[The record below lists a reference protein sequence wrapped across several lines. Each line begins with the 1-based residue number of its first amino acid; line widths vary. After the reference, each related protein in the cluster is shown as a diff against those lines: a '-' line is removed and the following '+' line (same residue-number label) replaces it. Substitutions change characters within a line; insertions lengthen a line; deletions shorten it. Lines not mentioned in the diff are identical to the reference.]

1 MRADRTPVSGL
12 WPALRSGGRLFT
24 LTCHWGERW
33 RLILDFEPCTEKIL
47 KLYKNNSFPCLQRES
62 IKILDPKSFHFS
74 WLFGKNPL
82 PTFAGHRAFPQA
94 TGHSSRGVFRD
105 RRS

>member
-33 RLILDFEPCTEKIL
+33 RLILDFEPCTEKYL
-47 KLYKNNSFPCLQRES
+47 KYIKTTHSPAKGEYL
-62 IKILDPKSFHFS
+62 IKILNPKSRPR
-74 WLFGKNPL
+74 KP
-82 PTFAGHRAFPQA
+82 AR
-94 TGHSSRGVFRD
+94 
-105 RRS
+105 

>member
-33 RLILDFEPCTEKIL
+33 RLILDFEPCTEKYL
-47 KLYKNNSFPCLQRES
+47 KYIKTTHSPAKGEYLNPKNPESRES
-62 IKILDPKSFHFS
+62 DLVGWVFVHARLSGHQ
-74 WLFGKNPL
+74 
-82 PTFAGHRAFPQA
+82 AGAQTTTSKRLNQ
-94 TGHSSRGVFRD
+94 SIV
-105 RRS
+105 